1 MSEVM
6 NPLVCHHRFNVVQ
19 TEIEA
24 ILARTEDG
32 DPQILPIVGPTRV
45 GKSKLLASIIASHVQ
60 AEPGGRR
67 KIIDVVSPKH
77 LTGRAL
83 PDACLVSI
91 GMSTALFR
99 NHMLATDAFIKA
111 VNKHSTR
118 MLIFDETQHMLER
131 GGRTTVRA
139 AADFIKLVF
148 DQTRASIVLA
158 GLPTL
163 LGLFKENEQ
172 LADRALSPIQYYP
185 YQWQGVDYK
194 HFRSALGSALEHL
207 AENGWDTFAF
217 NDAEFARRMYVA
229 SAGRYGLIHKLFVEV
244 QFVGQADKVAGYEA
258 FTLAY
263 QRCVI
268 GRLIDFNPFDIQ
280 QSVQV
285 EHMALVYATV
295 MQEAGVSV

>member
-24 ILARTEDG
+24 VLARTEDG

-263 QRCVI
+263 QRGVI

>member
-1 MSEVM
+1 MSKVI

-24 ILARTEDG
+24 VLARTEDG

-60 AEPGGRR
+60 AEFGGRR
-67 KIIDVVSPKH
+67 EIIDVVSPKH

-99 NHMLATDAFIKA
+99 NHVLATDAFIKA

-139 AADFIKLVF
+139 AADFIKLIF

-185 YQWQGVDYK
+185 YQWQGTDYK

-207 AENGWDTFAF
+207 SENGWDTFAF

-244 QFVGQADKVAGYEA
+244 QLVGQADKVADYDA
-258 FTLAY
+258 FTVAY
-263 QRCVI
+263 QRGVI

-280 QSVQV
+280 HSVLV
-285 EHMALVYATV
+285 EHMALVYAKV

>member
-1 MSEVM
+1 MNQVM

-19 TEIEA
+19 AEIEA
-24 ILARTEDG
+24 VLARTEDG

-99 NHMLATDAFIKA
+99 NHVLATDAFIKA

-118 MLIFDETQHMLER
+118 MLVFDETQHMLER

-163 LGLFKENEQ
+163 LGLFNENEQ

-185 YQWQGVDYK
+185 YQWQGTDYK

-229 SAGRYGLIHKLFVEV
+229 SAGRYGLIHKLFAEV
-244 QFVGQADKVAGYEA
+244 QLVRQAEKVADYDA

-263 QRCVI
+263 QRGVI
-268 GRLIDFNPFDIQ
+268 ARLIDFNPFDIKH
-280 QSVQV
+280 SVLV
-285 EHMALVYATV
+285 EHMALVYAKV

>member
-24 ILARTEDG
+24 VLARTEDG
-32 DPQILPIVGPTRV
+32 DPQVLPIVGPTRV

-99 NHMLATDAFIKA
+99 NHVLATDAFIKA

-263 QRCVI
+263 QRGVI

>member
-1 MSEVM
+1 MSQAM

-19 TEIEA
+19 AEIEA
-24 ILARTEDG
+24 VLARTEDG

-45 GKSKLLASIIASHVQ
+45 GKSKLLTSIIASH
-60 AEPGGRR
+60 AKDEPWGHR
-67 KIIDVVSPKH
+67 KIINVVSPKH

-99 NHMLATDAFIKA
+99 NHVLATDAFIKA

-185 YQWQGVDYK
+185 YQWQGTDYK

-244 QFVGQADKVAGYEA
+244 QLLGKADKVAGYEA

-263 QRCVI
+263 QRGVI

-280 QSVQV
+280 QSVQL

-295 MQEAGVSV
+295 MKEAGVSV

>member
-1 MSEVM
+1 MSKVM
-6 NPLVCHHRFNVVQ
+6 NPLVCHQRFNVVQ
-19 TEIEA
+19 AEIEA
-24 ILARTEDG
+24 VLARTMEG

-45 GKSKLLASIIASHVQ
+45 GKSKLLASIIASHST
-60 AEPGGRR
+60 AELGRPR
-67 KIIDVVSPKH
+67 SIISVVSPKH

-83 PDACLVSI
+83 PDACLTSI

-99 NHMLATDAFIKA
+99 NHVLATDAFIKA
-111 VNKHSTR
+111 VNKQSTQL
-118 MLIFDETQHMLER
+118 LIFDETQHMLER

-172 LADRALSPIQYYP
+172 LADRALSPIEYYP
-185 YQWQGVDYK
+185 YQWQGTDYK
-194 HFRSALGSALEHL
+194 HFRSALGSALEHMSD
-207 AENGWDTFAF
+207 NGWATFAF

-244 QFVGQADKVAGYEA
+244 QLVGQADKVADYEA

-263 QRCVI
+263 QRGVI

-280 QSVQV
+280 QAVQV

-295 MQEAGVSV
+295 MQEAGVRA